1 MTRPIAQAPHSI
13 LLAVPPDT
21 RARWDLPA
29 LEAVLQETLELAK
42 LRAVDPAALAPDL
55 DHGRSAAGLLRGL
68 QSRRRH
74 GVDRP
79 VARGGALTKHSD
91 TVRETVMA
99 SITSWMR
106 LEPRTRSTTMQ
117 PGLQARVH
125 DPLWLLARQWQLG
138 EFQAQDAGS
147 LVSARMR
154 GDAARLSRYQ
164 PGRLTSASASV
175 TGKPYDGTTP
185 LEAVVER
192 ESLTA
197 AAVHPGRAAEAG
209 LHFIRLLKSNGV
221 GHYRDAY
228 RTAYPLAAGGA
239 PDVDGARFLRV
250 MSERGVDG
258 GRLYNDLARALRPPI
273 RDAGAAGGAF
283 DCRRRRGRR
292 EAGGT
297 RVARL
302 VRPALQRASR
312 GHQRVA
318 PGADGVRLR
327 RRRARLRGPGLDSP
341 LPSIRATGS
350 TGMTSITSRTRASAP
365 PPTPR
370 PPRWCAP

>member
-1 MTRPIAQAPHSI
+1 
-13 LLAVPPDT
+13 
-21 RARWDLPA
+21 
-29 LEAVLQETLELAK
+29 
-42 LRAVDPAALAPDL
+42 
-55 DHGRSAAGLLRGL
+55 
-68 QSRRRH
+68 
-74 GVDRP
+74 
-79 VARGGALTKHSD
+79 
-91 TVRETVMA
+91 MA

-258 GRLYNDLARALRPPI
+258 GRLYNDLARALRPPS
-273 RDAGAAGGAF
+273 A
-283 DCRRRRGRR
+283 
-292 EAGGT
+292 T
-297 RVARL
+297 
-302 VRPALQRASR
+302 PALPAAPSIAAAD
-312 GHQRVA
+312 VA
-318 PGADGVRLR
+318 AVKQAALAWLAWFDRRYNEPPAGTSAWLPERMEYGLR
-327 RRRARLRGPGLDSP
+327 RRRARLRGPG
-341 LPSIRATGS
+341 
-350 TGMTSITSRTRASAP
+350 RTRRSRVSG
-365 PPTPR
+365 R
-370 PPRWCAP
+370 PARLV